1 VLLLCCAWSP
11 AQQADS
17 KDAKQEHVTAEQ
29 KHNDKSP
36 QQQNKKEDKQQ
47 VNQQEKPQARSQQP
61 KQSSQGDETNSSND
75 VQIAA
80 GDIRLS
86 SGTVLHADQL
96 HVTSISR
103 LGESGCK
110 EQTIQIHSGRL
121 SLTDAGLTRL
131 INHGFEQ
138 KGDSKRVKIT
148 ADGDKLK
155 FEGSKA
161 AGMSMTFEA
170 KPAALGDSR
179 IELVSTDVKMEH
191 LPVKGLMHVFGLNM
205 DDLMHPKNPALSV
218 EKDNLIV
225 DLRYVGKTTHLEG
238 EVKSVAIQGHRIV
251 LTFGGPAS
259 PRNRVLA
266 QAGGNKLPAK
276 LKAKKSH

>member
-1 VLLLCCAWSP
+1 VSVS
-11 AQQADS
+11 AQQS
-17 KDAKQEHVTAEQ
+17 KSKAAQPQQQAK
-29 KHNDKSP
+29 P
-36 QQQNKKEDKQQ
+36 QQQNDRGK
-47 VNQQEKPQARSQQP
+47 AQP
-61 KQSSQGDETNSSND
+61 KSGADQQAKQESGKSNSSEEANSSND

-121 SLTDAGLTRL
+121 SLTDAGLTQL
-131 INHGFEQ
+131 INHGFEK
-138 KGDSKRVKIT
+138 KGDSKRIKVT

-161 AGMSMTFEA
+161 AGMSMSFAA
-170 KPAALGDSR
+170 KPTALGDSR

-191 LPVKGLMHVFGLNM
+191 LPVKGLLHAFGLNM
-205 DDLMHPKNPALSV
+205 DDLMHPKNPALTV
-218 EKDNLIV
+218 EKDNVIV
-225 DLRYVGKTTHLEG
+225 DLRYVGKSTRLEG
-238 EVKSVAIQGHRIV
+238 DVKSVMIQGHRIV
-251 LTFGGPAS
+251 LTFGSA

-266 QAGGNKLPAK
+266 RATPAK
-276 LKAKKSH
+276 LKAKKPH